1 MQLTVDFN
9 IDQLI
14 QILKKL
20 PEDQKKRIKAELID
34 QETKN
39 RKIEKS
45 EFQKF
50 LFKGPVMSD
59 LQYKQFK
66 ENRKRMNQWRV
77 Q

>member
-14 QILKKL
+14 QVIKKL
-20 PEDQKKRIKAELID
+20 PAHQKDRIKAELNDKAI
-34 QETKN
+34 
-39 RKIEKS
+39 RKRQLGKS

-50 LFKGPVMSD
+50 LLKGPVMSD
-59 LQYKQFK
+59 AEYNQFK
-66 ENRKRMNQWRV
+66 ENRKKMNQWRI